1 MIVFNK
7 NNGFTLIELSIV
19 LIIISLIVGGIIN
32 GKALIKSSEVQSAI
46 TEIGNMKTLMTQ
58 KIQKELICGSIWG

>member
-1 MIVFNK
+1 VIVFNK